1 MKKTK
6 WTIIDTLIIL
16 AVVVVCFVGYKMFGS
31 KITTPVQSDK
41 AEIVVMVS
49 NKSKGFSESIRIG
62 ENANL
67 SLTEKNGGIV
77 TKVNKKPASTIT
89 FNSMSGIYQT
99 VLNEEKE
106 DVYIYVDAQCDISDK
121 HIKIGD
127 TIVRVGESVAIRGK
141 GYASEGFVI
150 QINEGGDK

>member
-6 WTIIDTLIIL
+6 WTMIDTFIIL
-16 AVVVVCFVGYKMFGS
+16 AVLIVCFVGYKMFGS
-31 KITTPVQSDK
+31 KITTPVQSNK

-49 NKSKGFSESIRIG
+49 NKSKGFSGAIKTG
-62 ENANL
+62 ERANL

-77 TKVNKKPASTIT
+77 TRVEKKPAATMT
-89 FNSMSGIYQT
+89 LNSINGTYQN

-106 DVYIYVDAQCDISDK
+106 DVYIYVEAECDISDK

-127 TIVRVGESVAIRGK
+127 TIVRVGESIAIRGK
-141 GYASEGFVI
+141 GYASEGFIV

>member
-16 AVVVVCFVGYKMFGS
+16 AVVAVCFVGYKMFGS
-31 KITTPVQSDK
+31 KIVTPAQSNK
-41 AEIVVMVS
+41 VEIVVMAS
-49 NKSKGFSESIRIG
+49 KKSKGFSEAVKIG
-62 ENANL
+62 EKANL

-77 TKVNKKPASTIT
+77 TRVEKKPASTLT
-89 FNSMSGIYQT
+89 LNSVLGTYQN

-106 DVYIYVDAQCDISDK
+106 DVYIYVEAECDISDK

-127 TIVRVGESVAIRGK
+127 TIVRVGENIAIRGK
-141 GYASEGFVI
+141 GYASEGFVV

>member
-1 MKKTK
+1 MKNIK

-16 AVVVVCFVGYKMFGS
+16 AIIVVCFVGYKMFGS
-31 KITTPVQSDK
+31 TITTPAQSDK
-41 AEIVVMVS
+41 AEVVVLVS
-49 NKSKGFSESIRIG
+49 NKSKGFSRAIKTG
-62 ENANL
+62 EKANL

-77 TKVNKKPASTIT
+77 TKVETKPAATMT
-89 FNSMSGIYQT
+89 LNSIDGTYQN

-106 DVYIYVDAQCDISDK
+106 DVYIYVEAECDINDK

-127 TIVRVGESVAIRGK
+127 TIVRVGENVAIRGK
-141 GYASEGFVI
+141 GYASEGFVV